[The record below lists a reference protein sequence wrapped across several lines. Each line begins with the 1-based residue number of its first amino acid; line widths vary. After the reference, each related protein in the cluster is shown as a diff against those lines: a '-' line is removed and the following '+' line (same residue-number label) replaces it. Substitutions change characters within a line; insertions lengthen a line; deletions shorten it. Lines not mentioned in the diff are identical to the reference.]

1 MQACLEP
8 DQADLRASAREL
20 AAPIA
25 GRLNGRWCLQRCRA
39 TCRHFGPRAVVVCA
53 DAACG
58 LAGRCGGG
66 ADFMG
71 ALISWEGA
79 AKRRELRELPKLAVL
94 AVLLAGRLGRRG
106 GRRCASAQLAVIPSR
121 VSLCAVF
128 AEVTRGSSRG
138 GGGRGSGCSLWV
150 LGFTLIKPNTMRF
163 LGRSFLGPKAHTA
176 ASHEQRRCA

>member
-1 MQACLEP
+1 VQACLEP

-20 AAPIA
+20 AAPLA
-25 GRLNGRWCLQRCRA
+25 GRLDGRWCLQRCRA
-39 TCRHFGPRAVVVCA
+39 TCRHFWPRAVVVCA

-94 AVLLAGRLGRRG
+94 LAGRLGRR
-106 GRRCASAQLAVIPSR
+106 GRRCASAQLAAILSR
-121 VSLCAVF
+121 VSLCTVF
-128 AEVTRGSSRG
+128 AEVTRGSGRG

-163 LGRSFLGPKAHTA
+163 RGEVFSRAKG
-176 ASHEQRRCA
+176 SHRRFP

>member
-1 MQACLEP
+1 MRRNRPESVQACLEP

-20 AAPIA
+20 AAPGA
-25 GRLNGRWCLQRCRA
+25 GAQRCRA

-58 LAGRCGGG
+58 WRAV
-66 ADFMG
+66 AAA

-138 GGGRGSGCSLWV
+138 GGGRGSG
-150 LGFTLIKPNTMRF
+150 
-163 LGRSFLGPKAHTA
+163 
-176 ASHEQRRCA
+176 